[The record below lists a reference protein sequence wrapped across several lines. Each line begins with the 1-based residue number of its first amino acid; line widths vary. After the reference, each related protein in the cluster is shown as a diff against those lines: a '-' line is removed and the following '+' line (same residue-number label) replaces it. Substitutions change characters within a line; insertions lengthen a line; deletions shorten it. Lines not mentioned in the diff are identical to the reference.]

1 MNIEVE
7 KVSATAVKLTVS
19 VPFSELEGE
28 IQQAYT
34 RIAKQVNIPGFRK
47 GKVPSSII
55 DQRFGRGAV
64 LEEALNQAIPAAYDK
79 AIRENDLKPVAQP
92 NIDVTE
98 LNDGEDVKFTAEVEV
113 RPEFD
118 LPAYDSL
125 KIEVEA
131 AEVTAEKVDE
141 QVDALRARFATLNPV
156 ERAAADGD
164 LLLIDITG
172 ELDGEVIEDLK
183 ANALSYELGTD
194 GMLPGFDEAVR
205 GASIEETRE
214 FDFVPEAGEHEGKTI
229 KVTVTLKAVRERVL
243 PELNDDFA
251 QLASEFDTVA
261 ELRADT
267 ENRLARLTRLEQ
279 GYKAREQVQRAL
291 TDAVDF
297 PLPEATLQAEIDQHF
312 QDGHGDDEHKAEFA
326 DNARKSMKAQFIF
339 DKIAEVE
346 ELQVSEAELSTWL
359 VQQAPRYQMSPQEF
373 ADALVQ
379 SGGVQMAVADV
390 RRAKAIEVV
399 LKAAQVVDSNGKII
413 NLDDL
418 DDDLAAIGS

>member
-7 KVSATAVKLTVS
+7 KVSETAVKLTVS
-19 VPFSELEGE
+19 VPFAELEGE

-79 AIRENDLKPVAQP
+79 AVRENDLKPVAQP

-98 LNDGEDVKFTAEVEV
+98 LKDGEEVKFTAEVEV

-131 AEVTAEKVDE
+131 ADVTPEKVDE
-141 QVDALRARFATLNPV
+141 QVDALRARFATLNTV
-156 ERAAADGD
+156 ERAAKDGD

-172 ELDGEVIEDLK
+172 ELNGETIADLN

-205 GASIEETRE
+205 GAAKDETRE
-214 FDFVPEAGEHEGKTI
+214 FEFTPEAGEHEGQAI
-229 KVTVTLKAVRERVL
+229 KVTVTVKAVREREL

-267 ENRLARLTRLEQ
+267 ETRLARLNRLEQ
-279 GYKAREQVQRAL
+279 GYKAREQVQRVL

-297 PLPEATLQAEIDQHF
+297 PLPEAALQAEIDQHF
-312 QDGHGDDEHKAEFA
+312 QDGHGDDEHRSEFIE
-326 DNARKSMKAQFIF
+326 NARKSMKAQFIF
-339 DKIAEVE
+339 DKIAEIE

-373 ADALVQ
+373 ADALVR

-390 RRAKAIEVV
+390 RRAKAIEIV
-399 LKAAQVVDSNGKII
+399 LKAAQVVDSNGKIV

-418 DDDLAAIGS
+418 DADLAAIGS